1 MGGALRRGMHPLVFH
16 IKRAHWRCLAR
27 LEPDIRHLDMT
38 CARFDVMHAID
49 SSEQRA
55 LTQAQLARQLGVA
68 RQTIWEMVLRM
79 VRHRLVTKSDDPN
92 IGRVVVRLT
101 AKGRR
106 RVARSRV
113 LLGFDRV
120 QRALRTCFS
129 WLEPEHARRDIAML
143 KYNARFV
150 ARGFGDTSTYGDFID
165 ECFNPKPPVFGQS
178 TAPPAGGACAPTPE
192 PAPAPARPQPSQT
205 PPLST
210 DEFRCFSVLD
220 AITAWRGGPLSLRF
234 RQ

>member
-55 LTQAQLARQLGVA
+55 LTQAQLARQLGVS

-101 AKGRR
+101 TKGRR

-129 WLEPEHARRDIAML
+129 WLEPQRALRRPRLRRYVDLRRLHRRML
-143 KYNARFV
+143 QSQ
-150 ARGFGDTSTYGDFID
+150 TSRLRAVD
-165 ECFNPKPPVFGQS
+165 S
-178 TAPPAGGACAPTPE
+178 AAGGRRLQPDAGACAGSR
-192 PAPAPARPQPSQT
+192 APADTADTADTAAGTAADASTGPARLTRT
-205 PPLST
+205 PDLA
-210 DEFRCFSVLD
+210 C
-220 AITAWRGGPLSLRF
+220 RGELAASATKLLLN
-234 RQ
+234 